1 MTSTTLPARVLQIF
15 GSALLPLCAA
25 GLALGLGLAV
35 TGRDDLAT
43 IAWVVPSGIVGI
55 RLAWSILRDLL
66 AGEAGVDVIAVLAI
80 GGALAMEE
88 ALAAAVIALMLAT
101 GEALERYA
109 EGRAHRELTALL
121 SRAPRDV
128 HRYEDGELVTRP
140 IDAVV
145 IGDRLM
151 VKPGEVVPVDG
162 LVEGAAAV
170 LDEAALTG
178 EARPV
183 TRAEGDQVNSGT
195 LNAGG
200 PFDLR
205 AIAIAE
211 QSTYAGIVR
220 LVREAE
226 GSKAPFVRL
235 ADRYAL
241 LFVPLTLAVA
251 SFAWLDLGRS
261 RPGAGRDRRRDAL
274 STAPCRADRDRGG
287 PQSSGP
293 TRDHREG
300 WRTIGNARPGPSAPL
315 RQDGHAHRRATAPGR
330 GRGGARCR
338 PE

>member
-1 MTSTTLPARVLQIF
+1 MTSTTLPGRVLQIF
-15 GSALLPLCAA
+15 GNALLPLCAA

-55 RLAWSILRDLL
+55 RLAWSIFRDLL

-162 LVEGAAAV
+162 PVEGAAAV

-183 TRAEGDQVNSGT
+183 TRAEGDQVSSGT
-195 LNAGG
+195 LNAGA
-200 PFDLR
+200 LR
-205 AIAIAE
+205 
-211 QSTYAGIVR
+211 
-220 LVREAE
+220 
-226 GSKAPFVRL
+226 P
-235 ADRYAL
+235 
-241 LFVPLTLAVA
+241 P
-251 SFAWLDLGRS
+251 
-261 RPGAGRDRRRDAL
+261 RDRRR
-274 STAPCRADRDRGG
+274 RAVDVRRHRPACPGG
-287 PQSSGP
+287 
-293 TRDHREG
+293 
-300 WRTIGNARPGPSAPL
+300 
-315 RQDGHAHRRATAPGR
+315 
-330 GRGGARCR
+330 
-338 PE
+338 